1 MTIYEERHVLF
12 CDILGFTRAVVDGN
26 IDPTKL
32 FLAFNHLQATVNELN
47 KAISPEAT
55 DPESGHVYDYIV
67 TPRAEHFS
75 DCIAIST
82 PATNVDAIWLCQAAA
97 EMQNLLVRRGFLSRG
112 AIRTGLIHHTETSV
126 FGPAFIEAVHR
137 EKKTRYPRIEI
148 SPETLFYFRKA
159 NTLDDKAISNIREK
173 QLIITDNS
181 GCAWIDPFHYL
192 KSFVAADPPP
202 HPHVMPAVNAWRKV
216 LTNGLLSEDK
226 SVFEKHAWMSEY
238 FNIRLARPGSS
249 ILPIV
254 IPERS

>member
-26 IDPTKL
+26 MDPTKL

-112 AIRTGLIHHTETSV
+112 AILLVLYTILKQ
-126 FGPAFIEAVHR
+126 AFLVQHSLKRSIV
-137 EKKTRYPRIEI
+137 KKKLVTQE
-148 SPETLFYFRKA
+148 
-159 NTLDDKAISNIREK
+159 
-173 QLIITDNS
+173 
-181 GCAWIDPFHYL
+181 L
-192 KSFVAADPPP
+192 KS
-202 HPHVMPAVNAWRKV
+202 V
-216 LTNGLLSEDK
+216 LKL
-226 SVFEKHAWMSEY
+226 Y
-238 FNIRLARPGSS
+238 FTFAKQ
-249 ILPIV
+249 IL
-254 IPERS
+254 